1 MNFNQALK
9 ELQTSINKP
18 AFLVDRLVEWQDYQV
33 SVIEAKNLF
42 QRLSGII
49 NHANK
54 DYNYLLKVIWD
65 TASCNPVGDKLNYID
80 AIICKK
86 KAQNNRY
93 DISKQPKYKSIQE
106 VLDQEEKIY
115 GSR

>member
-18 AFLVDRLVEWQDYQV
+18 AFLVDRLIEWHD
-33 SVIEAKNLF
+33 IELRLDCSKLEDKIIF
-42 QRLSGII
+42 QSMFKRLSGII

-86 KAQNNRY
+86 KVNNG
-93 DISKQPKYKSIQE
+93 SKINQQPSYKE
-106 VLDQEEKIY
+106 
-115 GSR
+115 